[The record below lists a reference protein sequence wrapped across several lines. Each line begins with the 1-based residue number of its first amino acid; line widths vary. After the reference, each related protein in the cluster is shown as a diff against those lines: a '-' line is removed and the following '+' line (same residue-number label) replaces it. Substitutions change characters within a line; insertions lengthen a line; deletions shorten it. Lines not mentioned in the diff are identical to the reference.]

1 MSKETVSNKIE
12 EVKDE
17 VVNNEVDVTTEA
29 AKETDKQ
36 SVEVEQPKDNL
47 KKKCTRG
54 IAKWRPVVVKTL
66 VVGGLVT
73 VAGVV
78 VHALTKP
85 KDEDSEENGTEDGM
99 F

>member
-12 EVKDE
+12 ELKEE

-78 VHALTKP
+78 VHALIKP

>member
-12 EVKDE
+12 ELKEE
-17 VVNNEVDVTTEA
+17 VVNNEVDATTDA

-47 KKKCTRG
+47 KKKCARG

>member
-12 EVKDE
+12 ELKEE

-29 AKETDKQ
+29 AKETDAQ

-73 VAGVV
+73 VAGLV

>member
-12 EVKDE
+12 ELKEE

-29 AKETDKQ
+29 AKETDGQ

-78 VHALTKP
+78 VRALTKP

>member
-12 EVKDE
+12 ELKEE
-17 VVNNEVDVTTEA
+17 VVNNEIDGTTET
-29 AKETDKQ
+29 AKETDVQ
-36 SVEVEQPKDNL
+36 SVDVEQPKENG
-47 KKKCTRG
+47 KQKCRKV
-54 IAKWRPVVVKTL
+54 IAKWRPIVVKTL

-85 KDEDSEENGTEDGM
+85 KEEDSEENGTDDVA

>member
-12 EVKDE
+12 ELKEE
-17 VVNNEVDVTTEA
+17 VVNNEVDGTTET
-29 AKETDKQ
+29 AKETDGQ
-36 SVEVEQPKDNL
+36 SVEVEQPKDNF

-85 KDEDSEENGTEDGM
+85 KDEDSEKNGTDDVA

>member
-12 EVKDE
+12 ELKEE
-17 VVNNEVDVTTEA
+17 VVNNEVDETTET
-29 AKETDKQ
+29 AKETDVQ
-36 SVEVEQPKDNL
+36 SVEVKQPEDNG
-47 KKKCTRG
+47 KKKCRKI
-54 IAKWRPVVVKTL
+54 IAKWRPIVVKTL

-78 VHALTKP
+78 VNALTKP
-85 KDEDSEENGTEDGM
+85 KDEDSEENGTDDVA